1 MIKFED
7 MLNDVLPDVPGC
19 ANELAINAL
28 RNAAIELYTK
38 SWIYTQAC
46 DPQQTIIGQAEYDL
60 DSFNLYKII
69 GIVSASIDD
78 AAIIPVGV
86 TSLNRSN
93 LRWQDDNGTPTNYLS
108 YDYTTVRLY
117 PIPDKVQTLN
127 VHVALTPAKN
137 SPGVE
142 NFIYDLYSEQLA
154 AGAKAR
160 LMLMPNKPFTDLN
173 TSREYRAQFAAAIT
187 DAKWRGY
194 KSLTNAQ
201 LQSAPQMIIRR
212 P

>member
-19 ANELAINAL
+19 TNELAINAL

-46 DPQQTIIGQAEYDL
+46 DPQQTVIGQADYDL
-60 DSFNLYKII
+60 DTFTNYKNI
-69 GIVSASIDD
+69 GIVSASIND

-93 LRWQDDNGTPTNYLS
+93 LRWQDDTGLPTNYLA
-108 YDYTTVRLY
+108 YDYATLRLY
-117 PIPDKVQTLN
+117 PIPDRVSTLN
-127 VHVALTPAKN
+127 ITIALTPAKN
-137 SPGVE
+137 ATGVE
-142 NFIYDLYSEQLA
+142 DFIYDLYSEQLA

-160 LMLMPNKPFTDLN
+160 LMLIPNKPYTDQN
-173 TSREYRAQFAAAIT
+173 TSREYRAQFSAAIT
-187 DAKWRGY
+187 DAKWRAH

-201 LQSAPQMIIRR
+201 LQMAPQFLIRR

>member
-19 ANELAINAL
+19 TNEMAINAL

-46 DPQQTIIGQAEYDL
+46 DEQQTVIGQADYDL
-60 DSFNLYKII
+60 DTFTNYRNVGIVYAQFNDAALIPI
-69 GIVSASIDD
+69 GI
-78 AAIIPVGV
+78 

-93 LRWQDDNGTPTNYLS
+93 LRWQDDIGTPTNYYS
-108 YDYTTVRLY
+108 DDYTAIRLY
-117 PIPDKVQTLN
+117 RIPDLVGTLN
-127 VHVALTPAKN
+127 SRVALTPTKT
-137 SPGVE
+137 STGIE
-142 NFIYDLYSEQLA
+142 NFIYDLYSEALA

-160 LMLMPNKPFTDLN
+160 LMLIPSKPFTDPN
-173 TSREYRAQFAAAIT
+173 TSREYRMQFSAAIT
-187 DAKWRGY
+187 DAKWRAH

-201 LQSAPQMIIRR
+201 LQMAPQILIRR

>member
-7 MLNDVLPDVPGC
+7 MLNDVMPDVPGC
-19 ANELAINAL
+19 TNELAINAL

-46 DPQQTIIGQAEYDL
+46 DPQNTIIGQAEYDM
-60 DSFNLYKII
+60 DTFNQYKLI

-78 AAIIPVGV
+78 AKIIPVGV

-93 LRWQDDNGTPTNYLS
+93 LRWQDDTGLPTNYLT
-108 YDYTTVRLY
+108 YDYTTIRLY
-117 PIPDKVQTLN
+117 PIPDRVSTLN
-127 VHVALTPAKN
+127 VTIALTPSKT
-137 SPGVE
+137 STGVE

-160 LMLMPNKPFTDLN
+160 LMLIPNKPYTDAN
-173 TSREYRAQFAAAIT
+173 TSREYRAQFSAAIT

-201 LQSAPQMIIRR
+201 LQAAPQFIIRR

>member
-1 MIKFED
+1 MIYFTD

-19 ANELAINAL
+19 PNDLAINAL

-38 SWIYTQAC
+38 SWINKQDC
-46 DPQQTIIGQAEYDL
+46 DPQQTVIGQAEYDI
-60 DSFNLYKII
+60 DTFTGFKTV
-69 GIVSASIDD
+69 GIVSVYFKD
-78 AAIIPVGV
+78 AQLVPVGQ

-93 LRWQDDNGTPTNYLS
+93 LRWQDDSGTPTNYIS

-117 PIPDKVQTLN
+117 RIPDSVGDLN
-127 VHVALTPAKN
+127 MTIALTPTKTSTGIDN
-137 SPGVE
+137 YV
-142 NFIYDLYSEQLA
+142 YDLYSEQLA

-160 LMLMPNKPFTDLN
+160 LMLIPSKPFTDPN
-173 TSREYRAQFAAAIT
+173 TSREYRAQFSAAIT
-187 DAKWRGY
+187 DARWRGY

-201 LQSAPQMIIRR
+201 LQSAPQILLRR

>member
-7 MLNDVLPDVPGC
+7 MLNDVLPDVAGC
-19 ANELAINAL
+19 TNELAINAL

-127 VHVALTPAKN
+127 VHVSLTPTKN

-201 LQSAPQMIIRR
+201 LQSAPQMLIRR

>member
-7 MLNDVLPDVPGC
+7 MLNDLLPDVPGC
-19 ANELAINAL
+19 QNDLAINAL

-46 DPQQTIIGQAEYDL
+46 DSQQTVIGQAEYDL
-60 DSFNLYKII
+60 DTFNQYKLI

-78 AAIIPVGV
+78 ANILPVGK

-93 LRWQDDNGTPTNYLS
+93 LRWQDDTGQPTNYFS
-108 YDYTTVRLY
+108 YDYTTLRLY
-117 PIPDKVQTLN
+117 PIPDRVSTLN
-127 VHVALTPAKN
+127 VTVALTPAKTAT
-137 SPGVE
+137 GIE

-160 LMLMPNKPFTDLN
+160 LMLIPNKPFTDVN
-173 TSREYRAQFAAAIT
+173 ASREYRAQFSAAIT
-187 DAKWRGY
+187 DAKWRAH

-201 LQSAPQMIIRR
+201 LQAAPLIVIRR
-212 P
+212 S

>member
-19 ANELAINAL
+19 TNEMAINAL

-38 SWIYTQAC
+38 SWIYTQPC
-46 DPQQTIIGQAEYDL
+46 DQQDTIIGQAEYDL
-60 DSFNLYKII
+60 DSFNGYKII
-69 GIVSASIDD
+69 GIVSASFND
-78 AAIIPVGV
+78 ANILPIGV

-93 LRWQDDNGTPTNYLS
+93 LYWQDDTGTPTNYLS
-108 YDYTTVRLY
+108 SDYTTLRLY
-117 PIPDKVQTLN
+117 RIPDLVGALN
-127 VHVALTPAKN
+127 ITVALTLAKN
-137 SPGVE
+137 ANGVD

-160 LMLMPNKPFTDLN
+160 LMLVPSKPFTDPN
-173 TSREYRAQFAAAIT
+173 TSREYRAQFSAAIT
-187 DAKWRGY
+187 DAKWRAH

-201 LQSAPQMIIRR
+201 LQMAPQILIRR

>member
-19 ANELAINAL
+19 TNEMAINAL
-28 RNAAIELYTK
+28 RNAAIELCTK
-38 SWIYTQAC
+38 SWIYTQPC
-46 DPQQTIIGQAEYDL
+46 DAQSTVIGQAEYDL
-60 DSFNLYKII
+60 DTFNGYKIV
-69 GIVSASIDD
+69 GIVSAAFND
-78 AAIIPVGV
+78 AAILPAGV

-93 LRWQDDNGTPTNYLS
+93 LYWQDDTGTPTNYFTN
-108 YDYTTVRLY
+108 DYTTLRLY
-117 PIPDKVQTLN
+117 RIPDLVGTLN
-127 VHVALTPAKN
+127 VTVALTPTKTAT
-137 SPGVE
+137 GVE

-160 LMLMPNKPFTDLN
+160 LMLIPSKPFTDLN

-187 DAKWRGY
+187 DAKWRAH

-201 LQSAPQMIIRR
+201 LQMAPQILIRR

>member
-19 ANELAINAL
+19 TNEMAINAL

-38 SWIYTQAC
+38 SWIYSQDC
-46 DPQQTIIGQAEYDL
+46 DSQKTVKGQAEYDL
-60 DSFNLYKII
+60 DTFTNYKNI
-69 GIVSASIDD
+69 GVVSAQFDD
-78 AAIIPVGV
+78 SALIPIGV

-93 LRWQDDNGTPTNYLS
+93 LRWQDDIGTPTNYFTN
-108 YDYTTVRLY
+108 DYTTVRLY
-117 PIPDKVQTLN
+117 RIPDLIGTLN
-127 VHVALTPAKN
+127 STVALAPTKT
-137 SPGVE
+137 STGIE
-142 NFIYDLYSEQLA
+142 NFIYDLYSEPLA

-160 LMLMPNKPFTDLN
+160 LMLVPSKPFTDPN
-173 TSREYRAQFAAAIT
+173 TSREYRMQFSAAIT
-187 DAKWRGY
+187 DAKWRAH

-201 LQSAPQMIIRR
+201 LQMAPQNLIRR

>member
-7 MLNDVLPDVPGC
+7 MLNDVIPDVPGC
-19 ANELAINAL
+19 TNELAINAL

-38 SWIYTQAC
+38 SWIYTQQC
-46 DPQQTIIGQAEYDL
+46 DPQDTVIGQAEYDL
-60 DSFNLYKII
+60 DTFNGYKTV
-69 GIVSASIDD
+69 GIVSVAFND
-78 AAIIPVGV
+78 AALTPAGV

-93 LRWQDDNGTPTNYLS
+93 LYWQDDTGTPTNYLS
-108 YDYTTVRLY
+108 NDYTTVRLY
-117 PIPDKVQTLN
+117 RIPDLVGTLN
-127 VHVALTPAKN
+127 ATVALTPAKN
-137 SPGVE
+137 ATGIE
-142 NFIYDLYSEQLA
+142 NFLYDLYSESLA

-160 LMLMPNKPFTDLN
+160 LMLIPSKPYSDPN

-187 DAKWRGY
+187 DAKWRAY

-201 LQSAPQMIIRR
+201 LQMAPQILIRR

>member
-19 ANELAINAL
+19 TNELAINAL

-46 DPQQTIIGQAEYDL
+46 DPQDTVIGQAEYDL
-60 DSFNLYKII
+60 DTFNQYKLI
-69 GIVSASIDD
+69 GLVSASIDD
-78 AAIIPVGV
+78 AAIVPVGV

-93 LRWQDDNGTPTNYLS
+93 LRWQDDTGLPTNYLT
-108 YDYTTVRLY
+108 YDYTTIRLY
-117 PIPDKVQTLN
+117 PIPDRVSTLN
-127 VHVALTPAKN
+127 VTVALTPSKT
-137 SPGVE
+137 STGVE

-160 LMLMPNKPFTDLN
+160 LMLIPNKPFTDNN

-201 LQSAPQMIIRR
+201 LQAAPQFIIRR

>member
-19 ANELAINAL
+19 TNELAINAL

-46 DPQQTIIGQAEYDL
+46 DPQQTVIGVADYDL
-60 DSFNLYKII
+60 DIFTNYKNI
-69 GIVSASIDD
+69 GIVSAQIDD
-78 AAIIPVGV
+78 AKLIPIGV

-93 LRWQDDNGTPTNYLS
+93 LRWQDDTGTPTNYLA
-108 YDYTTVRLY
+108 YDYMSVRLY
-117 PIPDKVQTLN
+117 PIPDKVATL
-127 VHVALTPAKN
+127 HTTVALTPTKTAT
-137 SPGVE
+137 GIE
-142 NFIYDLYSEQLA
+142 DFIYDLYSEQLA

-160 LMLMPNKPFTDLN
+160 LMLIPNKPYTDPN

-187 DAKWRGY
+187 DAKWRAL

-201 LQSAPQMIIRR
+201 LQMAPQFIIRR

>member
-19 ANELAINAL
+19 TNELAINAL
-28 RNAAIELYTK
+28 RNAAIELCTK
-38 SWIYTQAC
+38 SWIYIQAC
-46 DPQQTIIGQAEYDL
+46 DPQDTIIGQAEYDL
-60 DSFNLYKII
+60 DTFNGYKTVGIVTASFNDANILPI
-69 GIVSASIDD
+69 GI
-78 AAIIPVGV
+78 

-93 LRWQDDNGTPTNYLS
+93 LYWQDDTGTPTNYFTN
-108 YDYTTVRLY
+108 DYTTLRLY
-117 PIPDKVQTLN
+117 RIPDLVGTLN
-127 VHVALTPAKN
+127 VTVALTPTKTAT
-137 SPGVE
+137 GVE

-160 LMLMPNKPFTDLN
+160 LMLIPSKPFTDPN

-187 DAKWRGY
+187 DAKWRAH

-201 LQSAPQMIIRR
+201 LQMAPQILIRR